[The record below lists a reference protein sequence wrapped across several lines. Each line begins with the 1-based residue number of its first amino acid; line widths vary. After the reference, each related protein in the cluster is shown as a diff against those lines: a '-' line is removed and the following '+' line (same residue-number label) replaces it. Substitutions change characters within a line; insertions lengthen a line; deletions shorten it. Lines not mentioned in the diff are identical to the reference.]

1 MSDTGKDPLSFWKR
15 PEGKT
20 GMIFMIPI
28 IGGIGYALFILL
40 PFIIVLLTNALY
52 AAILGVALVGLIFV
66 FFDKRFRLM
75 IWHAYKSVMR
85 FITGLIIEIDPIGIM
100 KNYLDSLVDKRE
112 DLNNQIAK
120 VSGVKRRL
128 EKVIKT
134 NEKSIKDSMLK
145 ASVAKKKGK
154 DSQLQLFTRSAARL
168 QEVNERMV
176 PLKERLSHLMEI
188 LTKVDETVGVSI
200 EDLKEEIK
208 VTEMEFESMRAAN
221 KAMKQAVGALSQTGV
236 DYEFFEKAQE
246 YVEKDVAEKI
256 GQIDNYLRISSS
268 IVENIDFKDEV
279 ALDKGLNM
287 LDEWEKNGALSLGGE
302 KVAAASEET
311 SARSSVAEEGRI
323 KNVFDRYRKE
333 FQND

>member
-1 MSDTGKDPLSFWKR
+1 MKTTQDPLNFWKR

-20 GMIFMIPI
+20 GMLFLILIL
-28 IGGIGYALFILL
+28 GGLGYGLFLLL

-52 AAILGVALVGLIFV
+52 AAILGVALFAILFV
-66 FFDKRFRLM
+66 VFDKRFRLM
-75 IWHAYKSVMR
+75 IWHGYKSVMR

-120 VSGVKRRL
+120 VSGVARRL

-134 NEKSIKDSMLK
+134 NDKSIKDSMHK
-145 ASVAKKKGK
+145 ASIAKRNGK
-154 DSQLQLFTRSAARL
+154 ENQLQLHTRSAARL
-168 QEVNERMV
+168 QEVNERMI
-176 PLKERLSHLMEI
+176 PLKERLKHLLDI

-200 EDLKEEIK
+200 DDLKEEIR

-221 KAMKQAVGALSQTGV
+221 KAMKQAVGALSNSGV

-246 YVEKDVAEKI
+246 YVEKDVSEKI

-268 IVENIDFKDEV
+268 IVENIDFRDEV
-279 ALDKGLNM
+279 ALDRGLEM
-287 LDEWEKNGALSLGGE
+287 LDEWEKSGAVSLGGQ
-302 KVAAASEET
+302 KVSAASEES
-311 SARSSVAEEGRI
+311 SARSSVAEDGRI
-323 KNVFDRYRKE
+323 KNVFDRYRRE